1 LEVKLVGNTKHLAE
15 ELDRLIG
22 LYEHYKTGTV
32 KELAR
37 DLAIRIAKELS
48 KPFELDFR
56 LKF

>member
-1 LEVKLVGNTKHLAE
+1 MGDMRHLAE

>member
-1 LEVKLVGNTKHLAE
+1 MGDMRHLAE

-37 DLAIRIAKELS
+37 NLAIRIAKELS

-56 LKF
+56 PKF